1 MHKMLFVAVVPG
13 VLAGAALAWDVPGRG
28 SPDRIALMD
37 ALRPHAEWVL
47 GAPVEFVV
55 DDLRVAGDRAFGA
68 MRAQRPGGGA
78 IDLAATPGAR
88 RGDFDVEPGDGT
100 VLQVLY
106 QRSGDTWVAVHWAIG
121 ATDVWWAWDELCVDY
136 RSVIRDY
143 CGG

>member
-1 MHKMLFVAVVPG
+1 MHRLLFVAVVPG

-28 SPDRIALMD
+28 SSDRIALMD

-68 MRAQRPGGGA
+68 MLAQRPGGGA

-88 RGDFDVEPGDGT
+88 RGDFDVELGDGT